1 MGIVNVNGKELN
13 VDGDGFLQQ
22 PEVWDEEVAAEF
34 AKLDGTGELTEK
46 HWETINLIRDHWKE
60 TDMAPPVR
68 KICKNTGL
76 KLREIYGLFPMGPAR
91 GACKIAGLP
100 KPDGCV

>member
-1 MGIVNVNGKELN
+1 MDVVNVKGRELN

-22 PEVWDEEVAAEF
+22 PELWDEEVAAEF

-46 HWETINLIRDHWKE
+46 HWEIVNFIREYWKE
-60 TDMAPPVR
+60 SDMAPTVR
-68 KICKNTGL
+68 SLCKKSGL
-76 KLREIYGLFPMGPAR
+76 KLRQIYELFPKGPAR